1 MQRVF
6 AVDVLHCKHCGGR
19 RKLIALITD
28 AVVVRKILDHLG
40 LPSEPPILA
49 RARVSEDLAFDA

>member
-6 AVDVLHCKHCGGR
+6 AIDVLRCNHCGGR
-19 RKLIALITD
+19 RRLIALICD
-28 AVVVRKILDHLG
+28 GVVVRKILDHLG

-49 RARVSEDLAFDA
+49 RARVCEALAFDT